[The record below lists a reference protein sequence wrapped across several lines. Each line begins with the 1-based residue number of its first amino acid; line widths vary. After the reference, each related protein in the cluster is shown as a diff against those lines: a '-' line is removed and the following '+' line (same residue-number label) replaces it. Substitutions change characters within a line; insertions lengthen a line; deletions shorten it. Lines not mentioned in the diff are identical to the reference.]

1 MSANWTAR
9 TSLDVVCRRAGGRNR
24 YNARR
29 RITAALRRIHVAES
43 LRYRSVHDR
52 GTQAA
57 LAREL
62 RVSAA
67 TISRDIKAIFGNDTL
82 CRCCGRLQSGG
93 MKLKPIVTGK
103 RSPGYNL

>member
-1 MSANWTAR
+1 MSANWNAH
-9 TSLDVVCRRAGGRNR
+9 TSLDIVSRRAGGRNR

-29 RITAALRRIHVAES
+29 RVTAALRRIQVAES
-43 LRYRSVHDR
+43 LRYSSVHDR

-62 RVSAA
+62 KVSEAS
-67 TISRDIKAIFGNDTL
+67 ISRDVKAIFGSDTL

-93 MKLKPIVTGK
+93 MQLQHMHTG
-103 RSPGYNL
+103 

>member
-1 MSANWTAR
+1 MSASWNAH
-9 TSLDVVCRRAGGRNR
+9 TSLDIVRRRAGGRNR
-24 YNARR
+24 YNANR
-29 RITAALRRIHVAES
+29 RIRAALRRIHIAES
-43 LRYRSVHDR
+43 LRYRSVFDR

-62 RVSAA
+62 KVSEA

-82 CRCCGRLQSGG
+82 CRCCGRLQSGN

-103 RSPGYNL
+103 RSVGHKL